1 MMLFVDG
8 TGLARGELGD
18 TEFKEYTGITIIAAA
33 AVVVVVV
40 VVLVRLIRR
49 GEEMQA
55 LGFFCG

>member
-1 MMLFVDG
+1 
-8 TGLARGELGD
+8 LGD